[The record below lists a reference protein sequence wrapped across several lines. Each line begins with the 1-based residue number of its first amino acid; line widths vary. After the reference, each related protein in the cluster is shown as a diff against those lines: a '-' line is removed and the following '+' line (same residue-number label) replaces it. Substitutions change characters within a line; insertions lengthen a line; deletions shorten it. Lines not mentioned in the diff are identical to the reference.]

1 MSKTITHK
9 RVLKIAIPIVIS
21 NATVPIL
28 GVVDTGVVGQLGSAA
43 PIGAVGIGAIILTAI
58 YWVFGFLRM
67 GTTGLAGQAIGAKDE
82 AELAAILTR
91 ALMFGAV
98 AGVGI
103 FLLQIPLFAGAFLIS
118 PASPEVESLARSYM
132 GIRVY
137 SAPAMIGIYGLTG
150 WLIAAER
157 TRAVLA
163 IQLLMNGTNIALDFL
178 FVLQFG
184 WGVEGVAIATVIAE
198 WSGIALALWFCR
210 STFLAP
216 HWRNWVVV
224 FDRVRLRRMLLV
236 NNDIMLRSI
245 MLQIMFVS
253 FLFVGADFGDTTLA
267 ANQILMQFL
276 MVTAYSLDGFAFA
289 VEALVAQALGAK
301 SRDDFRRS
309 SVLCAFWSLMICL
322 VLTTVFAIWGGE
334 IIDLMAK
341 APDVR
346 EEARIYLIYM
356 VAAPL
361 VGLWSWMLDGIFI
374 GATRGRDM
382 RNMMALSLLVYIAA
396 IMVLVPAFG
405 NHGLWLSLLISFV
418 ARAVTLGSRYP
429 KLEGDVATGST

>member
-1 MSKTITHK
+1 M
-9 RVLKIAIPIVIS
+9 
-21 NATVPIL
+21 
-28 GVVDTGVVGQLGSAA
+28 VGQLGAAA

-67 GTTGLAGQAIGAKDE
+67 GTTGLAGQAIGANDT

-98 AGVGI
+98 AGAGI

-137 SAPAMIGIYGLTG
+137 SAPAMIGVYGLTG

-163 IQLLMNGTNIALDFL
+163 IQLIMNGANIALDFL
-178 FVLQFG
+178 FVLHFE

-198 WSGIALALWFCR
+198 WSGFALALWFCR
-210 STFLAP
+210 ATFAAP
-216 HWRNWVVV
+216 DWRNWVVV
-224 FDRVRLRRMLLV
+224 FDRARLKRMLLV

-253 FLFVGADFGDTTLA
+253 FMFVGADFGDTPLA

-276 MVTAYSLDGFAFA
+276 MVTAYSMDGLAFA

-301 SRDDFRRS
+301 SREDFRRA
-309 SVLCAFWSLMICL
+309 SVMCTFWSLIICV
-322 VLTTVFAIWGGE
+322 VLTGIFAIWGPE

-341 APDVR
+341 APEVR
-346 EEARIYLIYM
+346 QEARIYLVYM

-361 VGLWSWMLDGIFI
+361 IGLWSWMLDGIFI

-382 RNMMALSLLVYIAA
+382 RNMMALSLIAYIVAVM
-396 IMVLVPAFG
+396 ILVPLYG
-405 NHGLWLSLLISFV
+405 NHGLWMSLLISFV
-418 ARAVTLGSRYP
+418 ARAITLGARYP
-429 KLEGDVATGST
+429 QLERDVETGVA